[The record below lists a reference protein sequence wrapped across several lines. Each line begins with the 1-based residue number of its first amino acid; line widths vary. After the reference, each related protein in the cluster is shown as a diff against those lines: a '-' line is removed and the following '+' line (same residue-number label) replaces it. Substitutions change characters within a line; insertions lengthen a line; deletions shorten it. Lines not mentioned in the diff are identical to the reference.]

1 MSSLSFLEPVR
12 LWSFGALLVVLGGYL
27 LVQRR
32 RGAYAARL
40 ASAELLDSILPQRTG
55 WRRHVAASV
64 SLLALGIFTAAF
76 ARPAYP
82 VRVPRERATVM
93 LAIDVSLSMQAEDVS
108 PSRLSAAQLAAK
120 RFVEELPPTLNLGLV
135 SFAGTASVIVPPT
148 TDRALAA
155 RAIDNLTL
163 DESTAI
169 GDAILVSLDAI
180 ANMQPDGTGELPPAR
195 IILLSDGTTTVGVE
209 DAVASEEAKSAGVP
223 VSTIAFGTKE
233 GFITYDDPS
242 TEAVEA
248 DLIPV
253 PVGDENLEAI
263 ADATDGTYFAASSLD
278 ELEAVYEDIGSA
290 IGYETVDREITDW
303 FVGAGLATLLVSTAL
318 SLWWFQR
325 LL

>member
-1 MSSLSFLEPVR
+1 MSSLSFLEPIR
-12 LWSFGALLVVLGGYL
+12 LWLFGALLVVLGGYL
-27 LVQRR
+27 VVQRK
-32 RGAYAARL
+32 RGTYAARL
-40 ASAELLDSILPQRTG
+40 ASSELLDSILPRRPG
-55 WRRHVAASV
+55 WRRHVAAAI

-76 ARPAYP
+76 ARPAHP

-93 LAIDVSLSMQAEDVS
+93 LAIDVSLSMEAEDVA

-120 RFVEELPPTLNLGLV
+120 RFVEELPPTLNLGIV

-195 IILLSDGTTTVGVE
+195 IILLSDGETTVGVDDE
-209 DAVASEEAKSAGVP
+209 VASEEAKAAGVP
-223 VSTIAFGTKE
+223 VSTIAFGTKD
-233 GFITYDDPS
+233 GFIMYDDPA
-242 TEAVEA
+242 TDAVEA
-248 DLIPV
+248 DRIPV

-263 ADATDGTYFAASSLD
+263 ADATDGNYFSAASLD
-278 ELEAVYEDIGSA
+278 ELDAVYEDIGSA

-303 FVGAGLATLLVSTAL
+303 FVGAGLATLLLSVCL